1 MQHNQK
7 YLVSLPDVKSRI
19 IPFPI
24 PAFVSPEKSVISDK
38 IPHNICA

>member
-1 MQHNQK
+1 MAILNGTDR
-7 YLVSLPDVKSRI
+7 VAPVKSRI